1 MAMMGLDDLNIT
13 VGADRPGRQLQQFQ
27 AKIDA
32 DAHIRREDDGDPV
45 RRGPQPFMIFRAEA
59 GGADDHVDI
68 RGRALLDIGRD
79 PGGQAEVDHDID
91 RAGQRRNI
99 NADRHAKAADAGQ
112 LTGVPPQGGRGG
124 VLNRRGRQNARCLGR
139 KRQDGFAH
147 PARRAANSDSECH

>member
-1 MAMMGLDDLNIT
+1 MAMMGLDDLDVA
-13 VGADRPGRQLQQFQ
+13 VGADHPGRHLQQFQ

-45 RRGPQPFMIFRAEA
+45 RRGPQPFMICRAEA
-59 GGADDHVDI
+59 GRADDHVDL
-68 RGRALLDIGRD
+68 RGHALLDIGRD
-79 PGGQAEVDHDID
+79 PGGQAEIDHDID

-99 NADRHAKAADAGQ
+99 NAHRHAERANAGQ
-112 LTGVPPQGGRGG
+112 LTGVPPHSGRGV
-124 VLNRRGRQNARCLGR
+124 VLNRRGRLDARCLGA